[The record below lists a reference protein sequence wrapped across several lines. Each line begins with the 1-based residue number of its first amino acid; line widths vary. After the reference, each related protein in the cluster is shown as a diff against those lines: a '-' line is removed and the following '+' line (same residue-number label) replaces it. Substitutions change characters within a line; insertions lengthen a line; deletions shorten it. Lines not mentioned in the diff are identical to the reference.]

1 VTHICCY
8 IFLFNLITPTLL
20 GFYEVAKVL
29 TDFFHHDG
37 FLDLSPLDVLSGLLL
52 VRLYQKRKR
61 ILNSKR
67 QRHNLKHD
75 NVNDIDNVNNDD
87 KSDDIKNNNNDDDD
101 DDILDLHHVSIKC
114 LHDSTKNN
122 IIIDD
127 NNTNSDLSLNKIYDD
142 DDPFDTTYMN
152 TFNYKNNINSSATG
166 SNNNIINIINNN
178 NNRNIAI
185 DMDFDYLSD
194 SSSNNTT
201 VTKEELA
208 MLTRCSTYC
217 LSIYTHLIYIYMYP
231 ITGNHCM
238 IIMI

>member
-1 VTHICCY
+1 M
-8 IFLFNLITPTLL
+8 
-20 GFYEVAKVL
+20 AKVL

-61 ILNSKR
+61 ILNTKR
-67 QRHNLKHD
+67 QKHNRKHD
-75 NVNDIDNVNNDD
+75 NNNDNVNYGDN
-87 KSDDIKNNNNDDDD
+87 SDDIKNDNNDDDYD

-114 LHDSTKNN
+114 LHDSTKSNN
-122 IIIDD
+122 IIDDD

-152 TFNYKNNINSSATG
+152 TFNYKHNINSSTTS
-166 SNNNIINIINNN
+166 SNNNINNIINKINNN
-178 NNRNIAI
+178 NNNNIVI
-185 DMDFDYLSD
+185 DMDFNYLSD
-194 SSSNNTT
+194 SSSNNT

-231 ITGNHCM
+231 ITGNPCM
-238 IIMI
+238 IIVIMILMI

>member
-1 VTHICCY
+1 M
-8 IFLFNLITPTLL
+8 
-20 GFYEVAKVL
+20 AKVL

-67 QRHNLKHD
+67 QKHNRKHD

-87 KSDDIKNNNNDDDD
+87 NSDDFKNNNNAD

-122 IIIDD
+122 NIIDD
-127 NNTNSDLSLNKIYDD
+127 NNTNSDLSLNQIYDD
-142 DDPFDTTYMN
+142 DDLFDTAYMN
-152 TFNYKNNINSSATG
+152 TFNYKHNINSSTTG
-166 SNNNIINIINNN
+166 SNNNINDIINKINNDNNN
-178 NNRNIAI
+178 NNNNIAI
-185 DMDFDYLSD
+185 DTDFDYLSD
-194 SSSNNTT
+194 SSNNNNT

-231 ITGNHCM
+231 ITGNPSM
-238 IIMI
+238 IIITMILIILLMI